1 MASRIPYGNDWLLS
15 YTLYNATGSAVA
27 PTTIALALTNANGS
41 AVTLAASVT
50 TSGTVN
56 YQEIAST
63 EVTSSAYGTRWTATW
78 TGTYGGADF
87 TDVESLIVVKP
98 GQEYW
103 LTTLCEVKE
112 LLGISDSTDDDDV
125 AFLIEQA
132 VDALTTL
139 YDLPTVPKV
148 TEARYVTLRD
158 DTLMFLDECASVTSI
173 ADSSANTIDSDDYT
187 LMYDLRHERVRGV
200 ILPSAYDEQLT
211 VTGEWGYDTTPA
223 DVNRALMLAVST
235 WYKRMKLGDNNDVIG
250 GFGALP
256 KETRDIMDARARVY
270 V

>member
-63 EVTSSAYGTRWTATW
+63 ECTSSAYGTRWTATW

-87 TDVESLIVVKP
+87 TDVESLIIVKP

-112 LLGISDSTDDDDV
+112 LLGITDSTDDDDV

-139 YDLPTVPKV
+139 YDLPTGQCRPATV
-148 TEARYVTLRD
+148 ADQIDAIRLGNA
-158 DTLMFLDECASVTSI
+158 LD
-173 ADSSANTIDSDDYT
+173 
-187 LMYDLRHERVRGV
+187 GV
-200 ILPSAYDEQLT
+200 K
-211 VTGEWGYDTTPA
+211 
-223 DVNRALMLAVST
+223 AVCSPF
-235 WYKRMKLGDNNDVIG
+235 ICG
-250 GFGALP
+250 GA
-256 KETRDIMDARARVY
+256 
-270 V
+270 